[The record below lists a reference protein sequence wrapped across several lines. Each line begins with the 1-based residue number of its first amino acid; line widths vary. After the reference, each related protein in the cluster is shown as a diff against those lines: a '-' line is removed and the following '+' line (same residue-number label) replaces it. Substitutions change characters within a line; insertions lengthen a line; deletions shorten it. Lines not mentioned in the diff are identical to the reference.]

1 MSTGSLGVAKIRKHT
16 KTFTGCWT
24 CRARRIRCD
33 ETKPQCLQ
41 CFRKGRKCEGYGV
54 RLQWVRNDADER
66 QGPCPSAA
74 RSNIVP
80 DSRRVIFSSSHIDEI
95 LNTLDLLA
103 DDDTANPREEV
114 SHFIDCF
121 GVLGTAERH
130 KRSASISSEAGSIS
144 HPGEW
149 DSVGSPALTEIAQS
163 TSPPEEPLEGS
174 YELPLWGPLVPST
187 VLAAQQNQRPESA
200 AVELSGDIPTFRGT
214 YNDAFLFN
222 VGDVQDG
229 YASQTPPL
237 TSQVLSPTPFLVR
250 PTSSHL
256 SSDEN
261 FLMYHYS
268 HRVLYLF
275 SVIDH
280 EKSPWKTV
288 HLPIALQAM
297 GELSMQGS
305 TSMIREALLCTLL
318 GISSFLLSNDGQSH
332 MRADDAIGWRAT
344 ASKYRCKAINL
355 LRNAVE
361 CYFYAKSPPKYK
373 EFLATTLSM
382 ITMDVI
388 SGDTDTCGI
397 HLDGC
402 FRLISQAQKWKR
414 KYSTKAQ
421 TLHRIYFYLRTI
433 YESTAPRS
441 SRHPQHL
448 DNSRDLPPDIFCRDL
463 LGAQMSGFPTGIN
476 MDLETRTSSC
486 ERIYGI
492 PHGLVLLLIEVIDL
506 TDKLDEVRDADPSSQ
521 VPDSLMEE
529 CDQLEKAIIDWPA
542 VVGLEGCTKVN
553 TSISA
558 KIVHQYTL
566 AFHNAL
572 IIYFAQNIRQ
582 VGHRFLLP
590 YVNQVLNSMETVES
604 LKVGTQEALAA
615 PLFWPVFIAASE
627 TFDLEMQD
635 RFRSWYSR
643 VKVYRIESFRTG
655 LHVLEDVWKTG
666 PSRQKPQKCRWR
678 QVLEGS
684 RVRLM
689 LS

>member
-1 MSTGSLGVAKIRKHT
+1 MSTGRLGDTKVRKHT

-41 CFRKGRKCEGYGV
+41 CFHKGCKCEGYGV
-54 RLQWVRNDADER
+54 RLQWVRNDADE
-66 QGPCPSAA
+66 QDGPYPSAA

-80 DSRRVIFSSSHIDEI
+80 DSRRVVFPSSHIDEI
-95 LNTLDLLA
+95 LHTLDLLA
-103 DDDTANPREEV
+103 YDGTANPREEV

-121 GVLGTAERH
+121 GVLGTAGRH
-130 KRSASISSEAGSIS
+130 RNSTSISSQTTAVS
-144 HPGEW
+144 HPVQLESLPSW
-149 DSVGSPALTEIAQS
+149 SPL
-163 TSPPEEPLEGS
+163 G
-174 YELPLWGPLVPST
+174 
-187 VLAAQQNQRPESA
+187 LAAVLGGQQDRRLESVSA
-200 AVELSGDIPTFRGT
+200 EISGDMP
-214 YNDAFLFN
+214 
-222 VGDVQDG
+222 
-229 YASQTPPL
+229 TPPL
-237 TSQVLSPTPFLVR
+237 HDSYESQTLLAPSQGLPPTPFLVR

-275 SVIDH
+275 CVIDH
-280 EKSPWKTV
+280 EKSPWKIV

-318 GISSFLLSNDGQSH
+318 AISSFLLSNDGQSH
-332 MRADDAIGWRAT
+332 VRTDDALSWRAA

-361 CYFYAKSPPKYK
+361 CYFYAKSPPRYK

-397 HLDGC
+397 HLNGC
-402 FRLISQAQKWKR
+402 FRLITQAQKWKR

-441 SRHPQHL
+441 SRRTQ
-448 DNSRDLPPDIFCRDL
+448 DLPFAADTPGDGSPDIFCRDL
-463 LGAQMSGFPTGIN
+463 LGAQMSGFPAGID
-476 MDLETRTSSC
+476 MDLETRMSSC

-492 PHGLVLLLIEVIDL
+492 PHGLLILLIEVIEL
-506 TDKLDEVRDADPSSQ
+506 TDKLDEVRDADSVTQ
-521 VPDSLMEE
+521 VSDSLMEE
-529 CDQLEKAIIDWPA
+529 CDQLGKAIIDWPA
-542 VVGLEGCTKVN
+542 VVGLEGCTKIN
-553 TSISA
+553 TSVSA
-558 KIVHQYTL
+558 KIVHQHTL

-582 VGHRFLLP
+582 VGHHFLLP

-615 PLFWPVFIAASE
+615 PLFWPVFIAASA
-627 TFDLEMQD
+627 TFDVAMQD
-635 RFRSWYSR
+635 RFRSWYSH
-643 VKVYRIESFRTG
+643 VKVYRIEGFRTG
-655 LHVLEDVWKTG
+655 LHVLEDLWKTG
-666 PSRQKPQKCRWR
+666 PSHQQQQKCHWR
-678 QVLEGS
+678 QVLEKTG
-684 RVRLM
+684 VRLM

>member
-1 MSTGSLGVAKIRKHT
+1 MSTGRPGIAKVRKHT

-24 CRARRIRCD
+24 CRARKVRCD

-54 RLQWVRNDADER
+54 RLQWVRSDTEE
-66 QGPCPSAA
+66 QEGPCPSAA
-74 RSNIVP
+74 RSNIIP
-80 DSRRVIFSSSHIDEI
+80 DSRRVVFPSSHIDQI

-103 DDDTANPREEV
+103 YDDTANPREEV

-121 GVLGTAERH
+121 GVLGTAGRH
-130 KRSASISSEAGSIS
+130 RNSTSISSEAGFVSP
-144 HPGEW
+144 PGEL
-149 DSVGSPALTEIAQS
+149 DS
-163 TSPPEEPLEGS
+163 
-174 YELPLWGPLVPST
+174 
-187 VLAAQQNQRPESA
+187 
-200 AVELSGDIPTFRGT
+200 
-214 YNDAFLFN
+214 
-222 VGDVQDG
+222 
-229 YASQTPPL
+229 TPPT
-237 TSQVLSPTPFLVR
+237 TSQNLSPTPFLAR

-332 MRADDAIGWRAT
+332 MRTDDALGWRAA

-361 CYFYAKSPPKYK
+361 CYFYARSPPKYK

-441 SRHPQHL
+441 SRRTQHT
-448 DNSRDLPPDIFCRDL
+448 DRSRDAPPDIFCRDL

-492 PHGLVLLLIEVIDL
+492 PHGLLLLLIEVIDL
-506 TDKLDEVRDADPSSQ
+506 TDKLDEVRDADTSSQ

-590 YVNQVLNSMETVES
+590 YVNQVLSSMETVES

-615 PLFWPVFIAASE
+615 PLFWPVFIAASA
-627 TFDLEMQD
+627 TFDVEMQV
-635 RFRSWYSR
+635 RFRNWYSD

-666 PSRQKPQKCRWR
+666 PSRQLPQKCHWR
-678 QVLEGS
+678 QVLQSSG
-684 RVRLM
+684 VRLM

>member
-1 MSTGSLGVAKIRKHT
+1 MSTGRLGVAKVRKHT

-33 ETKPQCLQ
+33 ETKPQCIQ
-41 CFRKGRKCEGYGV
+41 CFQKGCKCEGYGV
-54 RLQWVRNDADER
+54 RLQWVRNDADE
-66 QGPCPSAA
+66 QDGPCPSAA

-80 DSRRVIFSSSHIDEI
+80 DSKRVVFPSSRIDEI

-103 DDDTANPREEV
+103 YDDTASPREEV

-121 GVLGTAERH
+121 GASKSSPEVSLEGACELPSWSPLGLSAVLGMQQDRRLE
-130 KRSASISSEAGSIS
+130 SVS
-144 HPGEW
+144 GE
-149 DSVGSPALTEIAQS
+149 V
-163 TSPPEEPLEGS
+163 
-174 YELPLWGPLVPST
+174 
-187 VLAAQQNQRPESA
+187 
-200 AVELSGDIPTFRGT
+200 SGDMPTPRGT
-214 YNDAFLFN
+214 YDDAFLLD
-222 VGDVQDG
+222 VGAMYGNYESQTLLA
-229 YASQTPPL
+229 ASQD
-237 TSQVLSPTPFLVR
+237 LSPTPFLVR

-275 SVIDH
+275 CVIDH

-318 GISSFLLSNDGQSH
+318 AISSFLLSNDGQSH
-332 MRADDAIGWRAT
+332 MRTDDALSWRAA

-361 CYFYAKSPPKYK
+361 CYFYAKSPPRYK

-397 HLDGC
+397 HLNGC

-441 SRHPQHL
+441 SRRIQDFPFAA
-448 DNSRDLPPDIFCRDL
+448 DTSGDAPPDIFCRDI
-463 LGAQMSGFPTGIN
+463 LGAQMSGFPAGID
-476 MDLETRTSSC
+476 MDLETRMSSC

-492 PHGLVLLLIEVIDL
+492 PHGLLVLLIEVIEL
-506 TDKLDEVRDADPSSQ
+506 TDRLDEVRDADSASQ
-521 VPDSLMEE
+521 VSDSLMEE

-553 TSISA
+553 TSVSA
-558 KIVHQYTL
+558 KIVHQHTL

-615 PLFWPVFIAASE
+615 PLFWPVFIAASA
-627 TFDLEMQD
+627 TFDVAMQD
-635 RFRSWYSR
+635 RFRSWYSQ
-643 VKVYRIESFRTG
+643 VKVYRIEGFRTG
-655 LHVLEDVWKTG
+655 LHVLEDVWKAG
-666 PSRQKPQKCRWR
+666 PSPQPQQKCHWR
-678 QVLEGS
+678 QVLEKTG
-684 RVRLM
+684 VRLM